1 MKRAVF
7 ILGVLVTAM
16 TLPSAQASI
25 CADVNH
31 CTFDFDIHNVG
42 PTTFGSGSY
51 GTVDLLKVGSTI
63 QITIDLAPGFGLI
76 NTGFPNGGGTKYAF
90 AFNDNLA
97 AANFAYG
104 SYNPV
109 TYSGGT
115 TAAGSYQFDG
125 FGDFERAAATTD
137 LPNSGGANV
146 VSFIVTRTGGFTS
159 VQNLIGPNSNNIY
172 FAADVFY
179 NGTNSPGTGCPQG
192 AGCTGL
198 IGVTGNGTPTVPEP
212 VTSGLV
218 GTGLI
223 SLFFLRRRIRG

>member
-1 MKRAVF
+1 MRRAIF
-7 ILGVLVTAM
+7 ILAVLVTSM

-146 VSFIVTRTGGFTS
+146 VSFIVTRTGGLRAFRTS
-159 VQNLIGPNSNNIY
+159 S
-172 FAADVFY
+172 A
-179 NGTNSPGTGCPQG
+179 
-192 AGCTGL
+192 
-198 IGVTGNGTPTVPEP
+198 
-212 VTSGLV
+212 
-218 GTGLI
+218 
-223 SLFFLRRRIRG
+223 